1 MTLIGCRCKCSN
13 VFSRAV
19 LISQE
24 CFIPSSPFPRGMW
37 EEDKKNNISYYSL
50 YESDRYGFVTYYD
63 K

>member
-1 MTLIGCRCKCSN
+1 
-13 VFSRAV
+13 
-19 LISQE
+19 
-24 CFIPSSPFPRGMW
+24 MW